1 MCSYLFGNSSI
12 IFNLWVVF
20 LLVKEF
26 NFKVCTSGVVY
37 CDILCCSVSISL
49 SSDELSEL
57 EYETGNIAKS

>member
-1 MCSYLFGNSSI
+1 MCGHLFGNSSM

-26 NFKVCTSGVVY
+26 NFKVCISVY
-37 CDILCCSVSISL
+37 CNILCCSLSISL